1 LSVSSVESEDHW
13 PAVAMNLDS
22 VRESAIIVFCELTNA
37 TTEIDAAE
45 FDKRESAKSDQS
57 FLSGTGVG

>member
-1 LSVSSVESEDHW
+1 
-13 PAVAMNLDS
+13 MNLDS

>member
-1 LSVSSVESEDHW
+1 
-13 PAVAMNLDS
+13 MNLNS

-45 FDKRESAKSDQS
+45 FDIREPAQSDQS
-57 FLSGTGVG
+57 FLSETGVG